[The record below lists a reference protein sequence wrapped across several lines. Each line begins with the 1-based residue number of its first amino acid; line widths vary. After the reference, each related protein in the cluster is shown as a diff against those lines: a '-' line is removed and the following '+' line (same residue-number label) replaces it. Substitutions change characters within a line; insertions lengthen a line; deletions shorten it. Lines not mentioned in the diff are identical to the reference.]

1 VTDGGER
8 SRDSREKAR
17 ETICSALSLFYPLGF
32 LITNPLSLKFRFMM
46 GDRHTHKH
54 AAEQPVQLEYIKIE
68 FMINIKLNGISMT
81 ALTS

>member
-1 VTDGGER
+1 
-8 SRDSREKAR
+8 
-17 ETICSALSLFYPLGF
+17 
-32 LITNPLSLKFRFMM
+32 M